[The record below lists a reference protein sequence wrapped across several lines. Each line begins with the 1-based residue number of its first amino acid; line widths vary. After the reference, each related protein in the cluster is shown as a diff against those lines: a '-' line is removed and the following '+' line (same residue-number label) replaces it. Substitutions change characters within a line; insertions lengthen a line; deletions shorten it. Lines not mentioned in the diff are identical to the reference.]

1 MTWSPSVIWPPT
13 GAPIVLAV
21 LSDRDTADADYNDA
35 LIAAAAQITIDALT
49 PSLVGGWSCLLD
61 YPPSATTKG

>member
-1 MTWSPSVIWPPT
+1 MRWSPSVIWPPT

-49 PSLVGGWSCLLD
+49 N
-61 YPPSATTKG
+61 